1 MLSKRIR
8 LVSGAD
14 NEDKEGDGEGG
25 KEPIVVEK
33 VWTPT
38 QFTCLQVRNNLLNT
52 FIMPFN
58 TPINNLLTPY
68 IYHVPEV
75 VLHRIHRPLPVPLN
89 NLLTPL

>member
-58 TPINNLLTPY
+58 TYKQPINTMSLPRACSCAT
-68 IYHVPEV
+68 
-75 VLHRIHRPLPVPLN
+75 LHSSSSASAS
-89 NLLTPL
+89 